1 MKPKI
6 EPFAILNSKGEKVGV
21 MLKVEEFENIMKLL
35 ESIPEVPETKET
47 HQKVEAEIVS
57 EDEKDKIDSKKKKT
71 KFIFGKTKA
80 ELNFDKSELA
90 QDLEREEKEA
100 EITAVPNNFYT
111 KSIITKP
118 VPFEMQDEFCSAK
131 GVLLPDG
138 RNFKVLRGSKASG
151 IVDKKLSDDI
161 CYLREELKML
171 QVLVNDTVHGDM
183 IFARDYE
190 FANPTDAAS
199 TIAASPRDGSH
210 YWISIKNGKPMRQY

>member
-6 EPFAILNSKGEKVGV
+6 DPLFLSNSKGEKIAVL
-21 MLKVEEFENIMKLL
+21 LKLEEFEQIMEQL
-35 ESIPEVPETKET
+35 EPMKAAPEPKAT
-47 HQKVEAEIVS
+47 HKKVKVEVVS
-57 EDEKDKIDSKKKKT
+57 ENEKTKTSSKPKKT
-71 KFIFGKTKA
+71 KLVFGKTEA
-80 ELNFDKSELA
+80 ELDFEKSEA
-90 QDLEREEKEA
+90 AIELEKSESETEK
-100 EITAVPNNFYT
+100 IKPNNFYT
-111 KSIITKP
+111 KSIIHEP
-118 VPFEMQDEFCSAK
+118 VTFEMQDEFCSAK
-131 GVLLPDG
+131 GILLPDG

>member
-6 EPFAILNSKGEKVGV
+6 DPLFLSNSKGEKIAVL
-21 MLKVEEFENIMKLL
+21 LKLEEFEQIMEQFEPIKAA
-35 ESIPEVPETKET
+35 PEPKAT
-47 HQKVEAEIVS
+47 HKKVKVEVVS
-57 EDEKDKIDSKKKKT
+57 EKEKVETSSKPTKT
-71 KFIFGKTKA
+71 KLVFGKTEA
-80 ELNFDKSELA
+80 ELNFEKSEA
-90 QDLEREEKEA
+90 AIELEESETEK
-100 EITAVPNNFYT
+100 IKPNNFYT
-111 KSIITKP
+111 KSIIHEP
-118 VPFEMQDEFCSAK
+118 VTFEMQDEFCSAK
-131 GVLLPDG
+131 GILLPDG
-138 RNFKVLRGSKASG
+138 KNFKVLRGSKASG

-210 YWISIKNGKPMRQY
+210 YWISIENGKPMRQY